1 MSVRTENQ
9 IVLPGGRKI
18 AYAEFGDTDGTPVLY
33 FHGSPSSRMEPL
45 LIGDETLTR
54 LGLRVIAPDRPGMGG
69 SDFVPRRRFIDWPA
83 DVVALA
89 DALRL
94 DRFAVL
100 GNSGGAPYVA
110 VCAATIPARLIA
122 AVIVSGGWRM
132 DWPEAAGNLPLPN
145 RLMLFLARRAP
156 ILLRGLLA
164 TMGGIAQGARD
175 KELAQLKKR
184 VPPADYAAFAAPGR
198 LEAFGQTMR
207 EALRQGTGGAAWD
220 LGLYVCDFGF
230 RLNEIHMPVTLFHG
244 EQDTNAPMAMV
255 RRALAQMPTAQLVT
269 YPDESHLSTLCNHM
283 HEITRC
289 LRP

>member
-1 MSVRTENQ
+1 MRTENQ

-18 AYAEFGDTDGTPVLY
+18 SYAEFGDPDGTPVLY

-45 LIGDETLTR
+45 LIGHETLTR

-94 DRFAVL
+94 DRFALL

-110 VCAATIPARLIA
+110 VCAATIFDRLLA

-132 DWPEAAGNLPLPN
+132 DWPEATASLPFPN
-145 RLMLFLARRAP
+145 RLTLLLARRAP
-156 ILLRGLLA
+156 ILLRALLA
-164 TMGGIAQGARD
+164 MMGGIAQGARE
-175 KELAQLKKR
+175 KELAQLRKR
-184 VPPADYAAFAAPGR
+184 VPPPDYDALAAPGR

-207 EALRQGTGGAAWD
+207 EALRQGTRGAAWE
-220 LGLYVCDFGF
+220 LGLYVRDFGF
-230 RLNEIHMPVTLFHG
+230 RLEEIRMPLTLFHG
-244 EQDTNAPMAMV
+244 EQDTNAPIAMV
-255 RRALAQMPTAQLVT
+255 RRAVAQMPTARLVT

-283 HEITRC
+283 DEIARC
-289 LRP
+289 LHP